1 VEEADDRDRGGGGA
15 AAARGPGKRATSRA
29 ERQGRRARSPEG
41 FDLVWA
47 RPERPSRERAG
58 GLDRQQIVRAAIT
71 IADHQGLDALT
82 MRRVAHELGAGT
94 MSLYWHVRSK
104 DELIELMRDEVA
116 GEHTLQPSGDWRSDL
131 ARFARDTRGMF
142 LRHPWLASVAWG
154 TPPLGPN
161 SLRQDEL
168 TMAAMSSLGVDLQ
181 TQGAI
186 GAVVYFF
193 VVGFVLRE
201 LAQEQVQQRTGVTIE
216 EWRASV
222 APYIQQ
228 QLATGRYPN
237 LQRAISSGG
246 DLDNDRAFEFILDF
260 ILDGVAAR
268 LPTSSDADRP
278 HRHAAPH

>member
-1 VEEADDRDRGGGGA
+1 
-15 AAARGPGKRATSRA
+15 
-29 ERQGRRARSPEG
+29 
-41 FDLVWA
+41 VWA
-47 RPERPSRERAG
+47 RPERQSRGRAG
-58 GLDRQQIVRAAIT
+58 GLDRQRVVRAAIT
-71 IADHQGLDALT
+71 IADREGLDALT
-82 MRRVAHELGAGT
+82 MRRLARELGAGT
-94 MSLYWHVRSK
+94 MSLYWHVRDK

-116 GEHTLQPSGDWRSDL
+116 GEHRLEPSDDWRTDL
-131 ARFARDTRGMF
+131 ASFARDTRAVF

-168 TMAAMSSLGVDLQ
+168 TMAAMNSLGVDLR

-186 GAVVYFF
+186 SATVYFF

-201 LAQEQVQQRTGVTIE
+201 LAQEQVERRTGVTVE

-237 LQRAISSGG
+237 LQRAVSSGG
-246 DLDNDRAFEFILDF
+246 DLDNDAAFEFILSF
-260 ILDGVAAR
+260 ILDAVAAQ
-268 LPTSSDADRP
+268 LPGPRD
-278 HRHAAPH
+278 

>member
-1 VEEADDRDRGGGGA
+1 MQSKSHQIDRPVFLPTPPSADKPNIAPTPSAISTSAVIGTLYRVRLRNA
-15 AAARGPGKRATSRA
+15 PTAARM
-29 ERQGRRARSPEG
+29 
-41 FDLVWA
+41 L
-47 RPERPSRERAG
+47 RPRITTDPSIG
-58 GLDRQQIVRAAIT
+58 STTPIT
-71 IADHQGLDALT
+71 IADQQGLDALT
-82 MRRVAHELGAGT
+82 MRRIADALGAGT
-94 MSLYWHVRSK
+94 MSLYWYVRSK

-131 ARFARDTRGMF
+131 ARFARDTRAMF
-142 LRHPWLASVAWG
+142 LRHPWLASVAFG

-161 SLRQDEL
+161 ALRQDEL
-168 TMAAMSSLGVDLQ
+168 TAAAMSSLGVDLQ

-201 LAQEQVQQRTGVTIE
+201 LAQQQVQQRTGVTIE

-228 QLATGRYPN
+228 QLASGRYPN

-246 DLDNDRAFEFILDF
+246 DLDNDAAFEFILNF
-260 ILDGVAAR
+260 ILDAVAAR
-268 LPTSSDADRP
+268 LPRSDAE
-278 HRHAAPH
+278 

>member
-1 VEEADDRDRGGGGA
+1 
-15 AAARGPGKRATSRA
+15 
-29 ERQGRRARSPEG
+29 
-41 FDLVWA
+41 VWA
-47 RPERPSRERAG
+47 RPERPPRGRAG
-58 GLDRQQIVRAAIT
+58 GLDRRQIVRAAIT

-82 MRRVAHELGAGT
+82 MRRVAQQLGAGT

-116 GEHTLQPSGDWRSDL
+116 GEQMLQPSGDWRSDL
-131 ARFARDTRGMF
+131 ARFARDTRRMF

-181 TQGAI
+181 TQGAVS
-186 GAVVYFF
+186 ATVYFF
-193 VVGFVLRE
+193 VIGFVLRE
-201 LAQEQVQQRTGVTIE
+201 LAQEQVQRRTGVTVE

-237 LQRAISSGG
+237 LQRAVASGG
-246 DLDNDRAFEFILDF
+246 DLDNDAAFEFILSF
-260 ILDGVAAR
+260 ILDAVAAQ
-268 LPTSSDADRP
+268 LPKR
-278 HRHAAPH
+278 RR

>member
-1 VEEADDRDRGGGGA
+1 
-15 AAARGPGKRATSRA
+15 
-29 ERQGRRARSPEG
+29 
-41 FDLVWA
+41 VWA
-47 RPERPSRERAG
+47 RPERPSRGRAG

-71 IADHQGLDALT
+71 IADREGLDALT
-82 MRRVAHELGAGT
+82 MRRIAQQLGAGT

-116 GEHTLQPSGDWRSDL
+116 GEQPLQPSGDWRSDL

-142 LRHPWLASVAWG
+142 LRHPWLASVAFG

-181 TQGAI
+181 TQGAVS
-186 GAVVYFF
+186 AAVYFF
-193 VVGFVLRE
+193 VIGFVLRE
-201 LAQEQVQQRTGVTIE
+201 LEQEQVQRRTGVTRE
-216 EWRASV
+216 EWLASV

-246 DLDNDRAFEFILDF
+246 DLDNDAAFESILNFILDA
-260 ILDGVAAR
+260 VAAQIPKQR
-268 LPTSSDADRP
+268 R
-278 HRHAAPH
+278 